1 MATWFVLALPLSAA
15 DPEVDLAELPRFA
28 PVEPTN
34 ALATFTVKPGFRL
47 ELVAAEPLVRD
58 PIEICFDADG
68 RMFVVEMIDYS
79 ERRNEQPHAGRI
91 RRLEDTDGD
100 GRYDRSVVFVDDLP
114 WPTGVVCWRD
124 GVFVAAT
131 PDLFF
136 CRDADGDGRAE
147 TRERVFTG
155 FGIDF
160 APFEVTRLNMQAML
174 NSLRWGL
181 DNRFYGLTGPNGGE
195 LTSPFGSNQPPV
207 NVRGRDF
214 AFDPRTFALE
224 AIAGGGQY
232 GMSFNDRGQRFT
244 CNNSDHLRLF
254 HYEARYAARN
264 PALAL
269 PPSLQSIA
277 ADGPSATVY
286 RHSPEE
292 PWRVIRTRWRV
303 AGLVPGPIEGGGRA
317 SGYFTSATG
326 LMVYRGDAWPD
337 SFLGDVFI
345 ADCGSNLIH
354 RKQVRRQGFG
364 FTAER
369 PADEAQ
375 SEFIA
380 CTDTWFRP
388 VQMANAPDGT
398 LYIVDMYREIIEH
411 PWSLPPSLK
420 KHLDLNAGN
429 DRGRIYR
436 VVPDGF
442 QPRRPPRLSTASTR
456 ELVATLAHSNA
467 WHRETA
473 ARLLYERQDRTQA
486 FPALEALFRES
497 RAPLGR
503 LHALYALLGQDA
515 LGPDHILRALEE
527 DPDDRVREHAV
538 RLAGPLLRGSAP
550 AATRDRLG
558 ASLARLV
565 ADASPAVRYQL
576 AFTLGDWPDPRRL
589 DALVAL
595 ARRDGSD
602 PWMRAALLTSLAEG
616 AAEVFARLSEVST
629 AAEADPEM
637 LRDLARVIGAQHRA
651 AELEQVIGRVVQT
664 PDPALALSLTH
675 ALAEGLQRAR
685 VPLPR
690 ERLAAVFTR
699 AGVLAGDTDAGEAVR
714 RQAVALLGQTTFA
727 ESGARLLALL
737 VPTETQAL
745 QLAALAALGRFTDEA
760 VGGELIARWRSF
772 SPRVRDEAL
781 TVMLARPDRALLL
794 LAGLE
799 REVVRRA
806 DLNATQVQF
815 LAGHRD
821 PKVREQATRVLT
833 SGPPTERD
841 TVVQALLPAL
851 ERTGDP
857 ARGQRI
863 FAERCASCH
872 RLGGEG
878 YQVGPDIVSVRNAGK
893 EKLLVSIIDPSR
905 ELLPQ
910 YVAYEIETRDEE
922 SLIGF
927 VVDETASHLTLR
939 QAYGQDT
946 VLPRNLITRM
956 TSGGRSIMPDE
967 LEAALT
973 LEDIADLLEYLVTA
987 EP

>member
-1 MATWFVLALPLSAA
+1 MLAAWFALALPLSAA
-15 DPEVDLAELPRFA
+15 DPEVDLTELPRFA
-28 PVEPTN
+28 PVEPAD

-47 ELVAAEPLVRD
+47 EIVAAEPLVRD

-68 RMFVVEMIDYS
+68 RLYVVEMIDYS
-79 ERRNEQPHAGRI
+79 ERRNETPHAGRI

-100 GRYDRSVVFVDDLP
+100 GRYDRSGVFVDDLP
-114 WPTGVVCWRD
+114 WPTGVFCWRD

-131 PDLFF
+131 PDLYF

-147 TRERVFTG
+147 MRERMFTG

-181 DNRFYGLTGPNGGE
+181 DNRVYGLTGPNGGE
-195 LTSPFGSNQPPV
+195 LTSPFWSNQPPV

-224 AIAGGGQY
+224 AVAGGGQY

-244 CNNSDHLRLF
+244 CNNSDHVRLF
-254 HYEARYAARN
+254 QYETRYAARN

-277 ADGPSATVY
+277 VDGPAATVY

-326 LMVYRGDAWPD
+326 LMVYRGDAWPE
-337 SFLGDVFI
+337 SYLGDVFI

-364 FTAER
+364 FVAER
-369 PADEAQ
+369 PADEAR

-380 CTDTWFRP
+380 STDTWFRP

-398 LYIVDMYREIIEH
+398 LHIVDMYREIIEH

-442 QPRRPPRLSTASTR
+442 HPRPPPRLSTASTR
-456 ELVATLAHSNA
+456 ELVATLAHPNA

-473 ARLLYERQDRTQA
+473 ARLLYERQDREA
-486 FPALEALFRES
+486 ALPALEELLRQ
-497 RAPLGR
+497 APAALGR

-515 LGPDHILRALEE
+515 LRADHVLQVLQDA
-527 DPDDRVREHAV
+527 DDRVREHAV
-538 RLAGPLLRGSAP
+538 RLSSPFLRAEGDFARRTWGERL
-550 AATRDRLG
+550 AT
-558 ASLARLV
+558 LV
-565 ADASPAVRYQL
+565 ADPAPAVRYQL
-576 AFTLGDWPDPRRL
+576 AFTLGDWPDTRRL
-589 DALVAL
+589 DALTAL
-595 ARRDGSD
+595 ARRDGQD
-602 PWMRAALLTSLAEG
+602 PWMRVALLTSLAEG
-616 AAEVFARLSEVST
+616 AAEVFARLSEPGPLG
-629 AAEADPEM
+629 AADPGM
-637 LRDLARVIGAQHRA
+637 LRDLARVIGAQHRE
-651 AELEQVIGRVVQT
+651 AELERVIGQVVNTQ
-664 PDPALALSLTH
+664 DPALALALTH

-690 ERLAAVFTR
+690 ERLAAVLRR
-699 AGVLAGDTDAGEAVR
+699 ADALAGDAEASEAVR
-714 RQAVALLGQTTFA
+714 RQAIALLGQTTYA
-727 ESGARLLALL
+727 EAGARLLGLL
-737 VPTETQAL
+737 APHEPQAL
-745 QLAALAALGRFTDEA
+745 QLAALASLGRFTDEA
-760 VGGELIARWRSF
+760 VGTELLARWRSF

-781 TVMLARPDRALLL
+781 TLMLARPDRALQL

-806 DLNATQVQF
+806 DLNATQAQF
-815 LAGHRD
+815 LSGHRD
-821 PKVREQATRVLT
+821 PKVREQAARVLA

-841 TVVQALLPAL
+841 AVVRALLPAL
-851 ERTGDP
+851 DLAGNP
-857 ARGQRI
+857 ARGQVI

-872 RLGGEG
+872 RLGGAG
-878 YQVGPDIVSVRNAGK
+878 YAVGPDIVSVRNAGK
-893 EKLLVSIIDPSR
+893 EKLLVSIVDPSR

-927 VVDETASHLTLR
+927 VVDETATHLTLR

-946 VLPRNLITRM
+946 VLPRNVITRM

-967 LEAALT
+967 LEAGLT
-973 LEDIADLLEYLVTA
+973 REDIADLLEYLVTA
-987 EP
+987 GP